1 MAGWNKIK
9 FLIAGLVIILFAV
22 VLAILRRSVATL
34 AVGGLGVCFIALAF
48 LLPKDDTPHK

>member
-22 VLAILRRSVATL
+22 VLAILRRSVSTL

-48 LLPKDDTPHK
+48 LLPKDDSSQK

>member
-9 FLIAGLVIILFAV
+9 FIIAGLVIILFAV